1 MNKAADQPAAEGHY
15 KRTHMSQQPNYE
27 YTVIF
32 TNKDGK
38 KVEHKF
44 TDKERAA
51 HLCFILSETGTDYEL
66 THHLGASFENWADSL
81 LSGFGTN

>member
-1 MNKAADQPAAEGHY
+1 MNKTTDQPAVDHHD
-15 KRTHMSQQPNYE
+15 KRTHMSQQPEYA

-44 TDKERAA
+44 VEKDKAA
-51 HLCFILSETGTDYEL
+51 HLCFILSETGTEYEL
-66 THHLGASFENWADSL
+66 THHLGASFANWADSL
-81 LSGFGTN
+81 TGAFGA

>member
-1 MNKAADQPAAEGHY
+1 MNKAADQPAADQDY
-15 KRTHMSQQPNYE
+15 KRTHMSQQPEYA

-81 LSGFGTN
+81 LSGFGAN